1 MTAAELTAKCIG
13 VTILTYSKICGLYYG
28 LLNQHTLLQ
37 CEYVAIVMC
46 CSMKA
51 VVEDWIKCMF
61 ATVGAGNTVR
71 PGKLLKS
78 LVAHLVMLT

>member
-51 VVEDWIKCMF
+51 GVEDGIKCMF
-61 ATVGAGNTVR
+61 ATVGAGNMR

-78 LVAHLVMLT
+78 LAHLVMLT